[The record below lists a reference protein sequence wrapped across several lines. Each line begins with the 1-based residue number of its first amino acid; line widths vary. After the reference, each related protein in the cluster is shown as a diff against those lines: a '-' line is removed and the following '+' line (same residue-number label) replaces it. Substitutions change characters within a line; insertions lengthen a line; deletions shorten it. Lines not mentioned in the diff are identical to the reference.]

1 MEVGAWMIQMI
12 SDLLRCS
19 LCNTLGDSE
28 DRSKLYEGHVEFEL
42 FHEDLQYDE
51 FVIAKLWDNPMNVF
65 SIAYCWGKFF
75 GCGFRAALPIALS
88 SDLTLRTRIC
98 LHLTSQLSFF
108 VLVIIV
114 HTLDSQR
121 NVALLEKMA
130 RSVGTKNDNSVLQ
143 TQ

>member
-1 MEVGAWMIQMI
+1 MEVGAWKIQMI
-12 SDLLRCS
+12 SGLLRCS

-28 DRSKLYEGHVEFEL
+28 DRPKLYEGHVEFEL

-88 SDLTLRTRIC
+88 LILRC
-98 LHLTSQLSFF
+98 ELVF
-108 VLVIIV
+108 VFI
-114 HTLDSQR
+114 
-121 NVALLEKMA
+121 
-130 RSVGTKNDNSVLQ
+130 
-143 TQ
+143 